1 MANLFDKYDYI
12 AYPSTILE
20 LTKELIKIIDDY
32 RARKLT
38 NAEVSEIILFYA
50 ENDPEK
56 LFDTS
61 DYNITIKRKVGKKRL
76 DIIDTLLK
84 DYKQ

>member
-50 ENDPEK
+50 ENED
-56 LFDTS
+56 S
-61 DYNITIKRKVGKKRL
+61 N
-76 DIIDTLLK
+76 
-84 DYKQ
+84 